1 MLEYHAC
8 CWEKKH
14 CLTRPAT
21 LRGSESLKVDAS
33 SLPQPVS
40 FHVRGRFL
48 APGHLL
54 SLGVRYLAPG
64 NSQGQRGRGLR
75 VG

>member
-1 MLEYHAC
+1 MPESHAC
-8 CWEKKH
+8 SWEKKH
-14 CLTRPAT
+14 CLRRPAT

-40 FHVRGRFL
+40 LYFRGRFL

-54 SLGVRYLAPG
+54 SLGVRYPASG
-64 NSQGQRGRGLR
+64 NPLG
-75 VG
+75 